1 MTWIVRA
8 ICLVLAVYL
17 LAYVRSGTEIYM
29 HAAESAAALAL
40 IYIALGGTAFRVWA
54 LYVGGFIL
62 FAQLRGYADEI
73 GTPVQYE
80 YAVFLEKA
88 VFLGQIP
95 SIWLQDR
102 LYTFAHLGPLEFYT
116 MAVYLSYFFFPHI
129 LAIALWR
136 WDRPRFKTYV
146 FAFMGTMYI
155 GLLTSALLPTAPP
168 WLAGQEGH
176 IPHVFQVV
184 PDIAGEVTPGTYD
197 NAYEVAGANPVAAM
211 PSLHSAVPFLMA
223 IALWKYRWLRPLGAA
238 YAVSMVFSVVY
249 LGEHYAVD
257 GFAGWGVAGASW
269 VGVTKYLKRR
279 ESSRMVNATVP
290 ADRPR
295 VTETGP
301 QVTAG
306 DAAVNNG
313 LSVPVACNDI
323 EDATILAI
331 ETQVRT
337 DTSEGGGTLKRPQPK
352 TQPTGQQTSEN

>member
-54 LYVGGFIL
+54 LYIGGFIL

-331 ETQVRT
+331 ETHVRT
-337 DTSEGGGTLKRPQPK
+337 GTSEGGGTLKRPQPK